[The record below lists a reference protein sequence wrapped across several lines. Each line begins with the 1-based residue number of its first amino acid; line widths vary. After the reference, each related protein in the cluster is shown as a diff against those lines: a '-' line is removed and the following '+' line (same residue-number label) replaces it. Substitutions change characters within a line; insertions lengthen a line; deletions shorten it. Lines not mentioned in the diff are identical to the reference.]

1 MTIHNK
7 LVRDGIPALLE
18 KKQEPYK
25 SHIADDLEYSD
36 KLYAKLIEEA
46 GEVAKDRNKEEVA
59 DVLEVLLSLIKLNGW
74 SMNEIEE
81 IRLQKLQ
88 KLGGFEDRIILE
100 ES

>member
-1 MTIHNK
+1 MTIYNK

-18 KKQEPYK
+18 RKKEPYK
-25 SHIADDLEYSD
+25 SHIADDVEYSE
-36 KLYAKLIEEA
+36 KLYSKLMEEA
-46 GEVAKDRNKEEVA
+46 GEVVKDRNKEEVA
-59 DVLEVLLSLIKLNGW
+59 DVLEVILAIMKLNGW

-81 IRLQKLQ
+81 TRLQKLQ